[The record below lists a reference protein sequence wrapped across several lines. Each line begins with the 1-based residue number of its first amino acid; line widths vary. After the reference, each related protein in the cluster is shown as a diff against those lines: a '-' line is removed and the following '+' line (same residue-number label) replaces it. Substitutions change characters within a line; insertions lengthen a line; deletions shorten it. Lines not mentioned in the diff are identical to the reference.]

1 MGQNSSADWVRW
13 KLVSMWPGP
22 KIVTVFFFSLG
33 RYLLGTWLGF
43 VIIDLRSRSS
53 AKSIDSGSRSK
64 ESAIRWKLVSMWPGP
79 KIVTVFFFS
88 LGRYLLG
95 TWLGFVIIDLRSR
108 SSAKS
113 IDSGSRSKESA

>member
-64 ESAIRWKLVSMWPGP
+64 ESAYAYQHCPASDAL
-79 KIVTVFFFS
+79 VTVS
-88 LGRYLLG
+88 AMSRTMEALGSWMSSNR
-95 TWLGFVIIDLRSR
+95 LRLNMY
-108 SSAKS
+108 
-113 IDSGSRSKESA
+113 IY